1 VAEGSGFPLPG
12 LSINALSVRRASAS
26 NPNAF
31 ARVGVAAG
39 LVPAPDR
46 REERPQGPRLR
57 RRRENRQSLP
67 REWRG
72 ARSTYFHRSTGE
84 RVFI

>member
-1 VAEGSGFPLPG
+1 L
-12 LSINALSVRRASAS
+12 VRRASAS

-39 LVPAPDR
+39 LVPAPNR

-57 RRRENRQSLP
+57 RRRENRQSRKRESRLAPHLP
-67 REWRG
+67 RLDARLRG
-72 ARSTYFHRSTGE
+72 HDE
-84 RVFI
+84 RDCLGCGREPAL